1 MTCADMPVPSHASAG
16 LRKRQV
22 GAPVN
27 WQQDLPE
34 DWRPSVAEALDFT
47 EFREY
52 EMPACRTLGHDEE
65 GKLCF
70 YAHRFTLTESRSDDD
85 EDFYEIVA
93 YSETVR
99 GWRLRDG
106 RWLIYRIVQNGDDGA
121 SGHGFYS
128 FSEQAPR

>member
-1 MTCADMPVPSHASAG
+1 MTYADTPAH
-16 LRKRQV
+16 RQV
-22 GAPVN
+22 GSVRPKKRASTPIN

-34 DWRPSVAEALDFT
+34 DWRASVVEALDFT

-52 EMPACRTLGHDEE
+52 EMPACRTLGHDEA
-65 GKLCF
+65 GDLCF

-85 EDFYEIVA
+85 EDFYEAIT

-106 RWLIYRIVQNGDDGA
+106 RWLIYRIVQNGDEA
-121 SGHGFYS
+121 SSGRGFYS